1 MYDFGELK
9 RIPLNKKFKHEAN
22 EFTPWLAEHIEKL
35 GDALGMD
42 LEIVDKEAPV
52 GDFSL
57 DLLAQVEGTSITVV
71 IENQFKQTD
80 HDHLGKLLTYAGG
93 NDASVVVWVSEKIR
107 DEHRQALEWLNQ
119 RTDTETQFFAVVVEL
134 IQIDDSKL
142 APDFKLVV
150 FPNEWQKFNKQ
161 QRINDLSPKH
171 EKYRNFFKELIDELY
186 EKHNFTKKGVNIT
199 ENRRNFSSGFA
210 GIAYR
215 VSFAQ
220 GNKVRVD
227 IRIYQGQ
234 CEKRIPIFDVMEKR
248 KEEIT
253 QKFKSNL
260 EWQRNADKQET
271 FIITSRDGSIEVSE
285 DELKEIREWQIT
297 NLLKLKEVFQPEI
310 ERALETLNSSE
321 QEDVV

>member
-1 MYDFGELK
+1 MRQERSEGLCFIILPK
-9 RIPLNKKFKHEAN
+9 TL
-22 EFTPWLAEHIEKL
+22 EKL

-42 LEIVDKEAPV
+42 LEIVDREAPV

-57 DLLAQVEGTSITVV
+57 DLLAQIEGTTRTVV
-71 IENQFKQTD
+71 IENQFRQTN

-107 DEHRQALEWLNQ
+107 EEHRQALEWLNQ
-119 RTDTETQFFAVVVEL
+119 RTDTETQFWGVVVEL
-134 IQIDDSKL
+134 LQIDNSKPTL
-142 APDFKLVV
+142 NFKLVV
-150 FPNEWQKFNKQ
+150 SPNEEQKFNKQ
-161 QRINDLSPKH
+161 QRLADLSPKQK
-171 EKYRNFFKELIDELY
+171 KYRNFFKELIDELY

-234 CEKRIPIFDVMEKR
+234 RENRIPIFDALKDR

-253 QKFKSNL
+253 QKFGTNL

-271 FIITSRDGSIEVSE
+271 FIIVSRDGSIESSE
-285 DELKEIREWQIT
+285 DELKEIREWHIT

-310 ERALETLNSSE
+310 EHALETLN
-321 QEDVV
+321 

>member
-1 MYDFGELK
+1 MPNFSELK
-9 RIPLNKKFKHEAN
+9 KVSLNEIWKHEASD
-22 EFTPWLAEHIEKL
+22 FTPWLAENIQEL

-42 LEIVDKEAPV
+42 LEIVDREAPV

-57 DLLAQVEGTSITVV
+57 DLLAQVEGSSRTVV
-71 IENQFKQTD
+71 IENQFKQTN

-93 NDASVVVWVSEKIR
+93 NDASVVIWVSEKIR

-119 RTDTETQFFAVVVEL
+119 RTDTETQFFAVVVEIL
-134 IQIDDSKL
+134 QIDDSNL
-142 APDFKLVV
+142 ALNFKLVV
-150 FPNEWQKFNKQ
+150 SPNEWQKFNKQ
-161 QRINDLSPKH
+161 QRLTNLSPKH
-171 EKYRNFFKELIDELY
+171 EKYRNFFQELIDELK
-186 EKHNFTKKGVNIT
+186 EKHNFTKGGVANT
-199 ENRRNFSSGFA
+199 ENRRNFSSGIS

-234 CEKRIPIFDVMEKR
+234 CENRIPIFDALENR
-248 KEEIT
+248 KQEIT
-253 QKFKSNL
+253 KKFGSNL

-271 FIITSRDGSIEVSE
+271 FIIVSRDGSIESSE
-285 DELKEIREWQIT
+285 DELKTIREWHIA

-321 QEDVV
+321 QEDSV